1 MAQIMTQE
9 EFVKAVKEKRAAYIQ
24 AAVDYMDALERLDFE
39 TAMKHALS
47 AADILGM
54 DVMTYLMN
62 WYVDADTTEF
72 DEKYERVSDE
82 LVAALDT
89 GE

>member
-1 MAQIMTQE
+1 MAQMTQE

-39 TAMKHALS
+39 TAMKHAMS
-47 AADILGM
+47 ATDILGM

-62 WYVDADTTEF
+62 WYAKADTSEF
-72 DEKYERVSDE
+72 DERYQEVTEKLAE
-82 LVAALDT
+82 AIDT

>member
-1 MAQIMTQE
+1 MAKMTQE
-9 EFVKAVKEKRAAYIQ
+9 EFVKAIKEKRAAYIQ

-39 TAMKHALS
+39 TAVKHAMS
-47 AADILGM
+47 AVDILGM

-62 WYVDADTTEF
+62 WYANADTTEF
-72 DEKYERVSDE
+72 DEKYEQVSDE
-82 LVAALDT
+82 LVAAMDT

>member
-1 MAQIMTQE
+1 MAQMTE
-9 EFVKAVKEKRAAYIQ
+9 AEFVKAVKEKREAYIQ
-24 AAVDYMDALERLDFE
+24 AAADYMDALERLDFE
-39 TAMKHALS
+39 TAMKHAMS

-62 WYVDADTTEF
+62 WYAKADTTEF

>member
-1 MAQIMTQE
+1 MAQMTQE
-9 EFVKAVKEKRAAYIQ
+9 EFVKKIQEKRAAYIQ

-39 TAMKHALS
+39 TAMKHAMS
-47 AADILGM
+47 ATDILGM

-62 WYVDADTTEF
+62 WYAKADTSEI
-72 DEKYERVSDE
+72 DEKYEKVTEE
-82 LVAALDT
+82 LAEALDT